1 GGRGMRIVR
10 TRAEL
15 DDALASAGREAE
27 AAFGDGTVFVER
39 YVENPRHV
47 EVQIFGDTH
56 GNVVHLFERE
66 CSIQRRHQ
74 KIIEE
79 SPSPA
84 FTPQL
89 RQEMGEAAVRAAK
102 AIGYTNAGTVEFML
116 DDSGKFYFL
125 EVNTRLQ
132 VEHPVTEMITH
143 WDLIRAQVLVAAGER
158 LPFTHDQ
165 LHQDG
170 HAIE

>member
-1 GGRGMRIVR
+1 ASAGGGGRGMRIVHKP
-10 TRAEL
+10 A
-15 DDALASAGREAE
+15 DFASLVQIARGESQT
-27 AAFGDGTVFVER
+27 AFGDGALFVEP
-39 YVENPRHV
+39 YIESARHI
-47 EVQIFGDTH
+47 EIQIFGDTH

-84 FTPQL
+84 LTPQL

-116 DDSGKFYFL
+116 DDSGNFYFL

-132 VEHPVTEMITH
+132 VE
-143 WDLIRAQVLVAAGER
+143 
-158 LPFTHDQ
+158 
-165 LHQDG
+165 
-170 HAIE
+170 